1 MKWPWGSSLEQ
12 CNGIGEYRLNCTEL
26 QPGSSS
32 SVLAWAKAVQFELV
46 AVARERGTGTEDRVK
61 S

>member
-1 MKWPWGSSLEQ
+1 MQRNRS
-12 CNGIGEYRLNCTEL
+12 EYRLNCTEL

-32 SVLAWAKAVQFELV
+32 SVLAVAKAVQFELV